1 MEKKAELLELLN
13 CGSYMTSI
21 RKVGA
26 FRFPSN
32 YRFQCHRHEE
42 IEINYVAAG
51 CCMMGVGDE
60 FVSLKKGDC
69 IIIYRHT
76 PHSFMVNLKQS
87 CRLIQ
92 LEMKITL
99 PVKPYENLFIQ
110 ELQSGRSYR
119 KCSNSEMVA
128 DYIEMIGKQK
138 NKEEFNETGRLL
150 VELQIAGLYVILAKK
165 IQEEN
170 QLTPKRKDKFNQIV
184 EHINQNFTDSIDME
198 QLSREFNLSSRY
210 IRKRFISD
218 IGMNSSQYINTLRVN
233 KAKELLWDFNLNITD
248 IANLTGF
255 GNSQYFC
262 RVFKSFTAMT
272 PAGYRKLWSENKE
285 RQDYLRNTSQENLM
299 SASESQQEGG

>member
-13 CGSYMTSI
+13 GNGYMTNI
-21 RKVGA
+21 CKVGA

-51 CCMMGVGDE
+51 CCIMGVGEE
-60 FVSLKKGDC
+60 FVSMKKGDC
-69 IIIYRHT
+69 ILIYRHT

-92 LEMKITL
+92 LEMNITL
-99 PVKPYENLFIQ
+99 PVKRYENPFLQ
-110 ELQSGRSYR
+110 ELQSGRNYR
-119 KCSNSEMVA
+119 KCSNSEIVA

-150 VELQIAGLYVILAKK
+150 VELQLAGLYVILAKK
-165 IQEEN
+165 IQEED
-170 QLTPKRKDKFNQIV
+170 QLTPKGRDKFSQIV
-184 EHINQNFTDSIDME
+184 EHINKNFTGEIDME
-198 QLSREFNLSSRY
+198 QLSREYDLSSRY

-233 KAKELLWDFNLNITD
+233 KAKELLWDFHLNMTD

-285 RQDYLRNTSQENLM
+285 RQDNLQNTSREKAYANKEDL
-299 SASESQQEGG
+299 